1 MNNLQELVWVERY
14 RPQNFDNLILQSK
27 EVVMKYLSQ
36 PTSLPSFIFYSSSPG
51 TGKTSCAK
59 LIIKKLG
66 CDSLKMNSSDERGI
80 DTIREKIKSFVQSV
94 SLTGSKRCIFLDE
107 AHGLTKQAQDSLR
120 NLMETHSNNS
130 FFILTCNDMSKI
142 VEPIISRCTV
152 INFEKPDRDE
162 IKKKLLDICLKEDIS
177 ISDSEMEQL
186 IDLYYPDIRA
196 MVKILQRAHIEGKLS
211 LNTTSDYRLFL
222 DRVKSQDKKF
232 VYDMVYSGTFDIMGF
247 NRWFFRHLWESQDKY
262 SYETLG
268 KMSLLLADTEKSWN
282 LSANLEVVFLA
293 NLIQISYLLQ

>member
-268 KMSLLLADTEKSWN
+268 KMSLLLADTEKSWS
-282 LSANLEVVFLA
+282 LSANLEVIFLA
-293 NLIQISYLLQ
+293 NLIQISYLL